1 MAKKLIKGA
10 PGIWHPIE
18 TAPNDFD
25 ILVAYDKGT
34 VSLIE
39 AEDNDGEWRAPD
51 PKFLMEV
58 KHNYGIHVPTHWM
71 QVPLA
76 PRKEAEQKGACPK
89 CGCEELNSRDLWT
102 CECPA

>member
-1 MAKKLIKGA
+1 MTKAKKLIKGA
-10 PGIWHPIE
+10 PGVWHPIE

-39 AEDNDGEWRAPD
+39 AEDNDGTWQAPD
-51 PKFLMEV
+51 PEFLKAV
-58 KHNYGIHVPTHWM
+58 KHNPGIMVPTHWM

-76 PRKEAEQKGACPK
+76 PSGEVK
-89 CGCEELNSRDLWT
+89 
-102 CECPA
+102 